1 MSPNE
6 LEKRLKAF
14 AALQNGLKN
23 MKDQDH
29 AEELRKEINRLIQTQ
44 RNREKSLEKEYE
56 QKWDI

>member
-1 MSPNE
+1 
-6 LEKRLKAF
+6 
-14 AALQNGLKN
+14 

-29 AEELRKEINRLIQTQ
+29 AEELRKEINGLIQTQ

>member
-29 AEELRKEINRLIQTQ
+29 AEELRKEINGLIQTQ